1 MLGADPAH
9 GDEAWRARIGVVL
22 QSWRDHGKWRVR
34 ELLSHLGAYYAPYG
48 SERIRRP
55 WDTDDLIAAVGLTE
69 QAGAKIMSLS
79 GGQRRRLDVAIGIV
93 GRPELLFLD
102 EPTAGFDPQAR
113 REFHDLVHRLADDQQ
128 TTILLTTHDLDEAEK
143 LADRILILAGGRI
156 IADGSAAFGI
166 GQLLSMEREDGTL
179 LRAKATPNGMVG
191 YLVGKVVTVSG
202 WVLVPFVI
210 VLIPGLFLV
219 GGTEL
224 NTVGAWLSLIGIV
237 LLGMLAT
244 LPIGACIGSLFVSPR
259 GVGFASMPIMG
270 LVAVSGI
277 FYPITSMPGWVQG
290 LAQCFPV
297 YWLGLGMRA
306 AMLPDEAASVELGG
320 SWRHLETVAVLGIWA
335 AAGFLVAPILL
346 RRMARRESGSS
357 VAARREKAM
366 QRAY

>member
-1 MLGADPAH
+1 MNPITNAVRAGLARGVIELRQTVTNGQDLFGLLFWPVIMVVVLIFMRDATFGSSGFMLGTLALPS
-9 GDEAWRARIGVVL
+9 I
-22 QSWRDHGKWRVR
+22 
-34 ELLSHLGAYYAPYG
+34 LGM
-48 SERIRRP
+48 
-55 WDTDDLIAAVGLTE
+55 LI
-69 QAGAKIMSLS
+69 SFN
-79 GGQRRRLDVAIGIV
+79 GI
-93 GRPELLFLD
+93 
-102 EPTAGFDPQAR
+102 
-113 REFHDLVHRLADDQQ
+113 
-128 TTILLTTHDLDEAEK
+128 
-143 LADRILILAGGRI
+143 
-156 IADGSAAFGI
+156 FGI
-166 GQLLSMEREDGTL
+166 AQLLSMEREDGTL

-210 VLIPGLFLV
+210 VLVPGLFVV
-219 GGTEL
+219 GDVAL
-224 NTVGAWLSLIGIV
+224 NTAGAWLSLIGIV

-244 LPIGACIGSLFVSPR
+244 LPIGASIGSLFANPR

-290 LAQCFPV
+290 IAQCFPI

-306 AMLPDEAASVELGG
+306 AMLPDEAAAVELGG
-320 SWRHLETVAVLGIWA
+320 SWRHMETIAVLGIWA
-335 AAGFLVAPILL
+335 AAGFVLAPILL